1 MIVAYIQ
8 ARGGSKRFPR
18 KNLALWNGKPMVA
31 DAIEKAQAAGVF
43 DYIAVS
49 SDDPEILQ
57 IAVDYGVLPL
67 WRSPQASS
75 DTATDDDVAA
85 EVTRYFPTA
94 SKFCKLYPCLP
105 LITVKDIQ
113 DIVQFVGPFGNAY
126 FADLKGKDAGAV
138 YVFQHEAYKKR
149 GTIALDKFKVWI
161 KFCTKHACDIN
172 TPEDLKTASKMADWG
187 NT

>member
-1 MIVAYIQ
+1 MVICYIQ

-31 DAIEKAQAAGVF
+31 DAIEKAQSAGVF

-67 WRSPQASS
+67 WRSPKASS

-85 EVTRYFPTA
+85 EVTRYFPN
-94 SKFCKLYPCLP
+94 SDIFCKMYPCVP
-105 LITVKDIQ
+105 LLTKTNILELYH
-113 DIVQFVGPFGNAY
+113 AY
-126 FADLKGKDAGAV
+126 RDNDSYGVYFTDTDFKDAGSV
-138 YVFQHEAYKKR
+138 YIFGRDDYKAY
-149 GTIALDKFKVWI
+149 GTISLSGFPWS
-161 KFCTKHACDIN
+161 TKMTNNAIDIN
-172 TPEDLKTASKMADWG
+172 TPEDLETARRIAND
-187 NT
+187 

>member
-1 MIVAYIQ
+1 MIVCYIQ

-94 SKFCKLYPCLP
+94 DYFCKLYPCIP
-105 LITVKDIQ
+105 LITSRDIRHLTQ
-113 DIVQFVGPFGNAY
+113 YACGSKGRY
-126 FADLKGKDAGAV
+126 FTDMNCKDAGAV
-138 YVFQHEAYKKR
+138 YVFSSYWYSFYK
-149 GTIALDKFKVWI
+149 TIALGKFPWDLI
-161 KFCTKHACDIN
+161 PTDHACDIN
-172 TPEDLKTASKMADWG
+172 TVEDLETARRMAND
-187 NT
+187 

>member
-31 DAIEKAQAAGVF
+31 DAIEKAQAAMIF
-43 DYIAVS
+43 DVIAVS

-75 DTATDDDVAA
+75 DTATDDDVYF
-85 EVTRYFPTA
+85 EVIRYFDEA
-94 SKFCKLYPCLP
+94 DIVCKLYPCIP
-105 LITVKDIQ
+105 TIKPSDIETAFYSLV
-113 DIVQFVGPFGNAY
+113 DGDYYGLFGVDKN
-126 FADLKGKDAGAV
+126 GKDAGAF
-138 YVFQHEAYKKR
+138 Y
-149 GTIALDKFKVWI
+149 IFKTSSVQDSISLSSFPWD
-161 KFCTKHACDIN
+161 TLTLENACDIN
-172 TPEDLKTASKMADWG
+172 TPEDLETARRMAND
-187 NT
+187 

>member
-1 MIVAYIQ
+1 MGIICYIQ

-57 IAVDYGVLPL
+57 IAVYYGVLPL

-85 EVTRYFPTA
+85 EVTRYFPDA
-94 SKFCKLYPCLP
+94 DYFCKLYPCIP
-105 LITVKDIQ
+105 LLTVNNIIQ
-113 DIVQFVGPFGNAY
+113 IVYDYQPYAGAY
-126 FADLKGKDAGAV
+126 FVDMSGQDAGAL
-138 YVFQHEAYKKR
+138 YLFYAKMYRTLE
-149 GTIALDKFKVWI
+149 TISLNDFPWVRVPIENAI
-161 KFCTKHACDIN
+161 DIN
-172 TPEDLKTASKMADWG
+172 TPEDLETALRMAND
-187 NT
+187 

>member
-31 DAIEKAQAAGVF
+31 DAIETAQAAGVF

-94 SKFCKLYPCLP
+94 SHFCKLYPCIP
-105 LITVKDIQ
+105 LLTANDIKELAKYAGRCTG
-113 DIVQFVGPFGNAY
+113 VYFVDMRHFQ
-126 FADLKGKDAGAV
+126 DAGAM
-138 YVFQHEAYKKR
+138 YLFSHERYLCKK
-149 GTIALDKFKVWI
+149 TIALDRFPWVRVPI
-161 KFCTKHACDIN
+161 ENACDIN
-172 TPEDLKTASKMADWG
+172 TPEDLETARRMAND
-187 NT
+187 

>member
-75 DTATDDDVAA
+75 DTATDDDVAE
-85 EVTRYFPTA
+85 EVIRYFPDA
-94 SKFCKLYPCLP
+94 DWFFKLYPCVP
-105 LITVKDIQ
+105 LFTKRDI
-113 DIVQFVGPFGNAY
+113 I
-126 FADLKGKDAGAV
+126 DLVERSYKAKGCYYTDNDGKDAGAM
-138 YVFQHEAYKKR
+138 YLYNHDWYNHYQ
-149 GTIALDKFKVWI
+149 TIALDKFPWVKVASDR
-161 KFCTKHACDIN
+161 ACDIN
-172 TPEDLKTASKMADWG
+172 TREDLTRATRMAND
-187 NT
+187 